1 MKPCTRIEIVAESAL
16 TNALL
21 ELFQEVDIPG
31 FTMIPDIRGSGDRGL
46 RWADDL
52 AGDASNT
59 LFLIACDEQDKVE
72 TLLERIRPL
81 LSRSGG
87 MCLVSEARWLRH

>member
-31 FTMIPDIRGSGDRGL
+31 FTMIPDIRGSGR
-46 RWADDL
+46 
-52 AGDASNT
+52 T
-59 LFLIACDEQDKVE
+59 
-72 TLLERIRPL
+72 
-81 LSRSGG
+81 
-87 MCLVSEARWLRH
+87 